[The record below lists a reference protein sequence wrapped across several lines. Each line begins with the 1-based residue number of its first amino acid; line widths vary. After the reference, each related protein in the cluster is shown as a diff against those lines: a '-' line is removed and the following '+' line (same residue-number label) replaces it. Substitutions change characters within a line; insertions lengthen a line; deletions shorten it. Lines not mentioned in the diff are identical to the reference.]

1 MVNMLTLV
9 DIWEFN
15 KANWNKYILLFSDIL
30 VFLISGFMRSL
41 YDII

>member
-15 KANWNKYILLFSDIL
+15 KTNWNKYILLFSDIL